1 MKSRTENYFQELCG
15 QKKEKKKERQSVQ
28 SLQKKL
34 KTIEIIPGT
43 KKSTY

>member
-15 QKKEKKKERQSVQ
+15 QKKRKKKERQAVQ
-28 SLQKKL
+28 SLYKKL

-43 KKSTY
+43 EKSTY